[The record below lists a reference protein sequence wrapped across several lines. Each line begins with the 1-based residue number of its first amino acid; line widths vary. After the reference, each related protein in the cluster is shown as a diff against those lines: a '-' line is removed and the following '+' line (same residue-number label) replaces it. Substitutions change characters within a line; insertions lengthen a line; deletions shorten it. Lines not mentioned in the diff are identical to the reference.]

1 MAGGAIRQAATHLD
15 KRYPMTANTNPGRYT
30 PLIILSLVAALVTV
44 LALWATDRATVDPR
58 GNETGNTQGAVS
70 DGEKFHWKIVTTW
83 PKNFPGLGAAAEN
96 FATLVD
102 QMSNGRLTAKV
113 YGAGEIVPAFEV
125 FDAVSQGVADAGH
138 GAAYY
143 WKGKVPSSVF
153 FTAVPFGMNAQE
165 MNGWLTRGGGLELY
179 REAYA
184 PFNLIPMVGG
194 STGTQMAGWFNKEIN
209 SLEDLKGL
217 KMRIP
222 GLAGEVFTKVGGISV
237 RIPGGE
243 LYTSLQTGIIDA
255 AEWVGPYNDLAF
267 GLYEVA
273 DYYYYPGWHEPG
285 AMLEF
290 IVNKQSMEALPADL
304 QAIVVTA
311 TQASNQLMLADF
323 TAQNNKALRQLV
335 DVHGVKLR
343 RLPDDVLIALARASE
358 EAVQELVDRDP
369 MSAKVY
375 ASYKAFY
382 DGVRAYHHISEQA
395 YINSRDV
402 VIEALK

>member
-1 MAGGAIRQAATHLD
+1 
-15 KRYPMTANTNPGRYT
+15 MTANTNPGRYT

-44 LALWATDRATVDPR
+44 LALWATDRATVGSE
-58 GNETGNTQGAVS
+58 GNEAATTSGAIA
-70 DGEKFHWKIVTTW
+70 ENNQFHWKIVTTW

-96 FATLVD
+96 FATMVD

-143 WKGKVPSSVF
+143 WKGKVPASVF

-184 PFNLIPMVGG
+184 PFGLIPMVGG

-243 LYTSLQTGIIDA
+243 LYTSLQTGIVDA

-290 IVNKQSMEALPADL
+290 IVNEQSMEALPADL
-304 QAIVVTA
+304 QAIVVAA
-311 TQASNQLMLADF
+311 TQASNQLMLDDF
-323 TAQNNKALRQLV
+323 TARNNEALRQLV

-343 RLPDDVLIALARASE
+343 RLPDDVLIALAKASE
-358 EAVQELVDRDP
+358 EAVQELVARDP

-395 YINSRDV
+395 YINARDV
-402 VIEALK
+402 AIEAQK

>member
-1 MAGGAIRQAATHLD
+1 MA
-15 KRYPMTANTNPGRYT
+15 ANTNPGRYT
-30 PLIILSLVAALVTV
+30 PMIILLLVAALVAV
-44 LALWATDRATVDPR
+44 LALWATDRATTNTAVD
-58 GNETGNTQGAVS
+58 ETANGQTSVAENT
-70 DGEKFHWKIVTTW
+70 KFHWKIITTW

-96 FATLVD
+96 FATMVD
-102 QMSNGRLTAKV
+102 EMTNGRLTAKV
-113 YGAGEIVPAFEV
+113 YGAGEIVPAFGV

-165 MNGWLTRGGGLELY
+165 MNGWLERGGGLELY

-273 DYYYYPGWHEPG
+273 EYYYYPGWHEPG

-290 IVNKQSMEALPADL
+290 IVNKQSMQALPADL
-304 QAIVVTA
+304 QAIVVAA
-311 TQASNQLMLADF
+311 TQASNQLMLDDF
-323 TAQNNKALRQLV
+323 TARNNEALRQLI
-335 DVHGVKLR
+335 DEHGVKLR

-358 EAVQELVDRDP
+358 EAIQELTARDP

-395 YINSRDV
+395 YINARDV
-402 VIEALK
+402 AIEALEKD